1 MLMLLTRLFGAVP
14 CARPARPAQPAP
26 PPARAAEPADED
38 IPRGCGWF
46 DSSHD
51 LLSGMVV
58 WEGMIVVDNIP
69 APPP

>member
-1 MLMLLTRLFGAVP
+1 MLMLLTRLFGAPP
-14 CARPARPAQPAP
+14 CARRAP
-26 PPARAAEPADED
+26 PLPPARAAVPADED
-38 IPRGCGWF
+38 TPRGCGWF

-51 LLSGMVV
+51 LLSGVVV

>member
-1 MLMLLTRLFGAVP
+1 MLTLLTRLFGAAP
-14 CARPARPAQPAP
+14 CARPAPL
-26 PPARAAEPADED
+26 PARAAGPADED

>member
-1 MLMLLTRLFGAVP
+1 MLMLLTRLFGALA
-14 CARPARPAQPAP
+14 CARSARPSP
-26 PPARAAEPADED
+26 PPAHAAETADED

-51 LLSGMVV
+51 LLSGVVV

>member
-1 MLMLLTRLFGAVP
+1 MLMLLTRLFGAPP
-14 CARPARPAQPAP
+14 CAQPAP
-26 PPARAAEPADED
+26 QPARAAEPADED

-69 APPP
+69 APPS

>member
-1 MLMLLTRLFGAVP
+1 MLMLLTRLFCASP
-14 CARPARPAQPAP
+14 CARRAPPP
-26 PPARAAEPADED
+26 PPARAAEPAHED

-51 LLSGMVV
+51 LLSGVVV
-58 WEGMIVVDNIP
+58 WEGMIVVDNIS

>member
-1 MLMLLTRLFGAVP
+1 MLMLLTRLFGAP
-14 CARPARPAQPAP
+14 ACARFARPDP
-26 PPARAAEPADED
+26 PPAYAAETADED
-38 IPRGCGWF
+38 VPRGCGWF

-51 LLSGMVV
+51 LLSGVVV

>member
-1 MLMLLTRLFGAVP
+1 MLMQLTRLFGAP
-14 CARPARPAQPAP
+14 PSAQLAP

-51 LLSGMVV
+51 LLSGVV
-58 WEGMIVVDNIP
+58 VCEGMIVVDNIP

>member
-1 MLMLLTRLFGAVP
+1 MLMLLTRLFGALAGARS
-14 CARPARPAQPAP
+14 ARPGP
-26 PPARAAEPADED
+26 PPAQAAGPADED

-51 LLSGMVV
+51 LLSGVVV

-69 APPP
+69 VPPP